1 MPDWS
6 DYPADYRQVEVQSIL
21 AAVRA
26 GECVAVVGL
35 SGAGKSNLAAFVA
48 QRAGAGEGFVLVDCN
63 RLGSFTPG
71 SFFQLIRRA
80 LDPAAPA
87 ATVPEGDE
95 LAVLEQAVNQKLKA
109 PAQRLCL
116 IFDRFDSLP
125 LEAQHPLYGNLRA
138 LRDEHKYR
146 LTYVTFTRR
155 RLDERSELAELFY
168 AHTLWLGAL
177 SDSDAR
183 WSIDSYRQRS
193 GGLNSLTP
201 LVRGTRRGVP
211 SPHTPTDTPAG
222 APRAGRSAG
231 RGTLWDAPVYAA
243 ILEVSGRY
251 PALLR
256 AACEAVTAGC
266 PPEAAALR
274 GHPAVRRRVEEILA
288 SATPEDLRL
297 SGLEGH
303 SLLAQG
309 LPNSELT
316 AKEALLLKY
325 LQAHP
330 NQVCEKDELMRAVW
344 PEVKVYD
351 EGLQDDSLAQLVR
364 RLRRKIEPDPSNPT
378 HIFNVPGRGY
388 RFTV

>member
-6 DYPADYRQVEVQSIL
+6 DYPADYRYAEVQSIL

-26 GECVAVVGL
+26 GECVSVAGL
-35 SGAGKSNLAAFVA
+35 SGAGKSNLAGFLAR
-48 QRAGAGEGFVLVDCN
+48 RAGAGEGFVLVDCN
-63 RLGSFTPG
+63 RLGSFTPAG
-71 SFFQLIRRA
+71 FFQLIRRA
-80 LDPAAPA
+80 LDPLAPA
-87 ATVPEGDE
+87 AAAAAAPEGDE
-95 LAVLEQAVNQKLKA
+95 LAALEQAVNQKLEA
-109 PAQRLCL
+109 PGQRLCL
-116 IFDRFDSLP
+116 LFDRFDSLP
-125 LEAQHPLYGNLRA
+125 LETRHPLYGNLRA

-146 LTYVTFTRR
+146 LTYVLFTRR
-155 RLDERSELAELFY
+155 PLDERSELAELFY

-177 SDSDAR
+177 SESDAR

-193 GGLNSLTP
+193 Q
-201 LVRGTRRGVP
+201 
-211 SPHTPTDTPAG
+211 SP
-222 APRAGRSAG
+222 
-231 RGTLWDAPVYAA
+231 WDAPVYAA

-256 AACEAVTAGC
+256 AACEAVSAGC

-288 SATPEDLRL
+288 SATPEDLRR

-303 SLLAQG
+303 PLLVHG
-309 LPNSELT
+309 LPDSELT

-330 NQVCEKDELMRAVW
+330 DQVCEKDELMRAVW

-388 RFTV
+388 RFTA

>member
-6 DYPADYRQVEVQSIL
+6 DYPADYRQAEVQSIL

-48 QRAGAGEGFVLVDCN
+48 QRAGASEGFVLVDCN
-63 RLGSFTPG
+63 RLGSFNPG

-80 LDPAAPA
+80 LDPAGPA
-87 ATVPEGDE
+87 AAPEGDE
-95 LAVLEQAVNQKLKA
+95 LAALEQAVNQKLEA
-109 PAQRLCL
+109 LAQRLCL

-125 LEAQHPLYGNLRA
+125 LETRHPLYGNLRA
-138 LRDEHKYR
+138 LRDGHKYR
-146 LTYVTFTRR
+146 LTYVPFTRR
-155 RLDERSELAELFY
+155 PLDGRSELAELFY
-168 AHTLWLGAL
+168 AHTLWLGPL
-177 SDSDAR
+177 SESDAR

-193 GGLNSLTP
+193 QLP
-201 LVRGTRRGVP
+201 
-211 SPHTPTDTPAG
+211 
-222 APRAGRSAG
+222 
-231 RGTLWDAPVYAA
+231 WDAPVYDV
-243 ILEVSGRY
+243 ILEISGRY

-256 AACEAVTAGC
+256 AACEAIAAGC
-266 PPEAAALR
+266 PPKAAALR
-274 GHPAVRRRVEEILA
+274 SHPTVRRRVEEILA
-288 SATPEDLRL
+288 SATAEDLRH

-303 SLLAQG
+303 SLLAHG
-309 LPNSELT
+309 LPESELT

-378 HIFNVPGRGY
+378 HIVNVPGRGY